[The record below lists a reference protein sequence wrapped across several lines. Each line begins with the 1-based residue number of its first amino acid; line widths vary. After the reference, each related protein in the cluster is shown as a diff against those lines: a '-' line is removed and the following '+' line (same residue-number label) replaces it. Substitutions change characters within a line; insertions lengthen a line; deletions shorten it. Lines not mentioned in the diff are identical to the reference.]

1 MSDHSG
7 VYILGREYLCLSFG
21 QQGSHSGATGAHQS
35 SAIGQAN
42 TGLAQNPAP
51 VQQANQQPNQQA
63 NPQLAGQQHAGQQHG
78 NQSSGSFI
86 VILKRQGMAGQF
98 PGQFPGQ
105 VPGQVPGQIP
115 GQGGAGQGAAGQGT
129 NK

>member
-7 VYILGREYLCLSFG
+7 VYILSREYLCLSFG
-21 QQGSHSGATGAHQS
+21 KQGGQPGATDTHRS
-35 SAIGQAN
+35 SSIGQAN
-42 TGLAQNPAP
+42 TGQAQNPAP
-51 VQQANQQPNQQA
+51 VQQV
-63 NPQLAGQQHAGQQHG
+63 NPQLAGQQHAGQHHG

-98 PGQFPGQ
+98 PGQIPGQ
-105 VPGQVPGQIP
+105 VPGRIP